1 MLDEVGETIP
11 AALREKY
18 RLLSDQVLIEKMH
31 HPKNGNEAKIARR
44 SAIFREFFFSSAI
57 SAALSQRDEDVP
69 GVAKKYD
76 LAAVKEL
83 IQTIPFELSNDQK
96 R

>member
-1 MLDEVGETIP
+1 
-11 AALREKY
+11 
-18 RLLSDQVLIEKMH
+18 MH

-44 SAIFREFFFSSAI
+44 SAIFREFFLFQVQLAQL
-57 SAALSQRDEDVP
+57 LSQRDEDVP

-76 LAAVKEL
+76 LAALKEL

-96 R
+96 KVVNEIFAELHSPIQKII